1 MNFSNCLKATD
12 NKLMIS
18 SAAVT
23 LASFSF
29 LRGITR
35 LIIQQDALLLLK
47 SSQLRFFKIF
57 HFSPKS
63 TVPCKFQI
71 LTRNL
76 SADNRSKQL
85 LKQLLC
91 HPHILKVTLLL
102 MRRELQDSLAQREAN
117 CSTFHVSILR
127 LFQAVHYHFYP
138 DSNGII

>member
-29 LRGITR
+29 LHGITR
-35 LIIQQDALLLLK
+35 PIIQQDALLLLK

-71 LTRNL
+71 LTH
-76 SADNRSKQL
+76 NRSKQL

-91 HPHILKVTLLL
+91 DPHILKVTLLL